1 MRPRVLALYLS
12 VLALPAFAVEEAK
25 LLEEA
30 RSVAQSVPPK
40 LLNVIQS
47 EIKKGG
53 PEQAIGTCRDLAPK
67 IAAAAGEETGWA
79 IRRVSMKNRNPKA
92 VPDDW
97 EKGVLAEFEQRI
109 AAGDPPINIE
119 KGMIVAEGDQKF
131 YRYMRPLM
139 TQKLCM
145 ECHGPEAGISPNV
158 KARLQELYPQDR
170 ATGFTEGMMRGALTI
185 KKPL

>member
-1 MRPRVLALYLS
+1 MHRSVIALCLAAF
-12 VLALPAFAVEEAK
+12 ALPSLAVEEAK

-30 RSVAQSVPPK
+30 RFVAQSLPPK

-53 PEQAIGTCRDLAPK
+53 PEQAISTCRDLAPK
-67 IAAAAGEETGWA
+67 MAAAASEETGWA

-92 VPDDW
+92 VPDAW
-97 EKGVLAEFEQRI
+97 ETAVLAEFELRL
-109 AAGDPPINIE
+109 AAGEPALKIE
-119 KGMIVAEGDQKF
+119 KGMLVTEDGKPF

-139 TQKLCM
+139 TQKVCM
-145 ECHGPEAGISPNV
+145 ECHGPEEGISPNV
-158 KARLQELYPQDR
+158 KARLQELYPQDS
-170 ATGFTEGMMRGALTI
+170 ATGFTEGKLRGALTI